1 MPPSRILTKRWP
13 KVPANLSG
21 SDGRLVAATKL
32 GLHRVIGK
40 WAGEPAVRRLSSRP
54 VARHIHSALCVPL
67 VSEPQAA
74 VPRAASPATHR
85 PGLCHFWTNFARD
98 RIVTCFG
105 QMAYLPMESCTCT
118 GPTGHGVR
126 S

>member
-32 GLHRVIGK
+32 GLHRVIGE

-54 VARHIHSALCVPL
+54 VARNKHSALRMPL
-67 VSEPQAA
+67 VSEPQTA
-74 VPRAASPATHR
+74 VPSAAGPATHR

-98 RIVTCFG
+98 RIVTCVG
-105 QMAYLPMESCTCT
+105 QMAYLPMEGCMIAGS
-118 GPTGHGVR
+118 TGHGVR